1 MSSVQVCLGVGVC
14 VNAYACVC
22 VYVNAG
28 VCVCV
33 NGGVCAVQCKH
44 STVSYDSF
52 FFASCSKTAF

>member
-44 STVSYDSF
+44 STVSYD
-52 FFASCSKTAF
+52 